1 MAYLGGP
8 SGSCEDLVAQAVDKK
23 KWDVCVPERAENI
36 SRTFAMCQVLADG
49 LFFFFFNPLRHIL
62 FYHAGD
68 RETEPWRS
76 LDKSS
81 FVMPLEQGWLL

>member
-49 LFFFFFNPLRHIL
+49 LFFF
-62 FYHAGD
+62 
-68 RETEPWRS
+68 
-76 LDKSS
+76 
-81 FVMPLEQGWLL
+81 

>member
-1 MAYLGGP
+1 MGKITADKTPGRSLLQLTAKSMRLCPNKWMAYLGGP

-49 LFFFFFNPLRHIL
+49 LFFF
-62 FYHAGD
+62 
-68 RETEPWRS
+68 
-76 LDKSS
+76 
-81 FVMPLEQGWLL
+81 